1 MLNKHQFARML
12 FTINKL
18 NKFYL
23 QSTKNKL
30 IELEVQRNRY
40 ISKKWYFYLTMYRK
54 SGIIIVVRNN
64 AYSAWM
70 NQRTSAL
77 SIDYN
82 TPISPRTYSTKR
94 ARRHASFAFEY
105 FSTQFI
111 HWCFSRGRLM
121 RVACRGQLPSLNHEH
136 SRRISSKSCYNSGY

>member
-1 MLNKHQFARML
+1 ML

-23 QSTKNKL
+23 QSTENKL
-30 IELEVQRNRY
+30 IELEVPRKKY
-40 ISKKWYFYLTMYRK
+40 ISKKAYFYLTMHRK
-54 SGIIIVVRNN
+54 SGIIIVVGNN

-105 FSTQFI
+105 FLHSSFTNAS
-111 HWCFSRGRLM
+111 HGVDLC
-121 RVACRGQLPSLNHEH
+121 ALPVEDNYLP
-136 SRRISSKSCYNSGY
+136 